1 MKKHFILFVF
11 LAVGMA
17 CGAQTPWNG
26 TVAEAYNSGD
36 GTAENPYQIA
46 TAEQLALLAYET
58 NNGIGGDAYYILTED
73 INLNGS
79 QGYLWP
85 PIGME
90 PFVFTGSFDGNK
102 HIISDLYV
110 YNNKLSGLFGG
121 TEQAIIKNVR
131 INNSTISMTMLLESS
146 SIGFIAG
153 RATDTNFTD
162 CIVEGNITDNLGYMT
177 GGIVGE
183 FIVSDMA
190 EDTIAIR
197 NCENY
202 AEINGFLHV
211 GGIAGFTTLESNKMI
226 IEGCVNH
233 GELSYRTVAEVGGMI
248 GRGNFILRGCEN
260 YGRIDGNSA
269 GGMVGHGNGFG
280 IMTYCIN
287 HESGE
292 VRGECAGGIIGTAIN
307 TTMSMCVNKAPIIGD
322 KGNTTFVGGIAGA
335 NGSFSNCY
343 NRGDISIDLSN
354 NIPGAIQMGGISSTP
369 SNGSIFNVYN
379 TGAVVKVDH
388 PNVYSKCYGII
399 IPVIQSDT
407 LIGNCYWFGD
417 YDVPPCQINVNN
429 PGSPVSLPGS
439 CPFYEGTTPTTWI
452 LDEVQYGTTDLIE
465 ALNLGAMDEC
475 VWVEDVEMV
484 NDGFPVFGINNPSN
498 LHKFVSAETGVYPN
512 PGGSTL
518 NIRTALQNAHVEIYD
533 MSGRMVYKQKIAEN
547 VTSINAEGWPSGT
560 YLWKVYAD
568 PSTLRLASGTAG
580 SGTKAESGKWI
591 KE

>member
-11 LAVGMA
+11 LAIGMA

-26 TVAEAYNSGD
+26 TVAETYNGGS
-36 GTAENPYQIA
+36 GTAEKPYEIA

-58 NNGIGGDAYYILTED
+58 NNGTGGDAYYILTDD
-73 INLNGS
+73 ICLNGS
-79 QGYLWP
+79 QGYFWP

-90 PFVFTGSFDGNK
+90 PFVFMGSFDGDN
-102 HIISDLYV
+102 HTISDLYV
-110 YNNKLSGLFGG
+110 YNNMLSGLFGG
-121 TEQAIIKNVR
+121 TRNAVIKNVQ
-131 INNSTISMTMLLESS
+131 IDNSTISMTILLESS
-146 SIGFIAG
+146 CIGFIAG
-153 RATDTNFTD
+153 KATDTSITD
-162 CIVEGNITDNLGYMT
+162 CIVNGSIGSITNNLSYNT

-183 FIVSDMA
+183 FVVSDMA
-190 EDTIAIR
+190 EDTIVIR

-202 AEINGFLHV
+202 AEISGFLHV

-226 IEGCVNH
+226 MEGCVNH
-233 GELSYRTVAEVGGMI
+233 GDLSYITVAEVGGMI
-248 GRGNFILRGCEN
+248 GRGNFIMRNCEN
-260 YGRIDGNSA
+260 YGRIDGNST

-307 TTMSMCVNKAPIIGD
+307 TIMSMCVNKAPIIGD

-354 NIPGAIQMGGISSTP
+354 NIPGAVQMGGISSTP
-369 SNGSIFNVYN
+369 ANGSIFNVYN

-388 PNVYSKCYGII
+388 PNVYSQCYGII

-417 YDVPPCQINVNN
+417 YDVPPCQFNVNN

-439 CPFYEGTTPTTWI
+439 CPFNEGATSTTWI
-452 LDEVQYGTTDLIE
+452 LDEAQYGTTDLIE
-465 ALNLGAMDEC
+465 ALNLGAMGEC
-475 VWVEDVEMV
+475 VWVEDIEMN
-484 NDGFPVFGINNPSN
+484 NDGFPVFGVNNPSK
-498 LHKFVSAETGVYPN
+498 LCESASAEITVYPN
-512 PGGSTL
+512 PGGNTL
-518 NIRTALQNAHVEIYD
+518 NIRTGLQNTRVEVYD
-533 MSGRMVYKQKIAEN
+533 TNGRLIHRQVLTEN
-547 VTSINAEGWPSGT
+547 VTGIDATDWAKGI
-560 YLWKVYAD
+560 YVWKVYTGV
-568 PSTLRLASGTAG
+568 STGSTTLAET
-580 SGTKAESGKWI
+580 GKWV